1 MAISATA
8 NAKSAPPGPHI
19 SSKAL
24 LQAPDKDKQ
33 ALVDI
38 HELLTRLFVRNRNQH
53 RRSTWF
59 KSLTQFRRELGLL
72 IDDMNATKKASI
84 GERTEAR
91 LRFWDAQYIHQWYL
105 SFTQLI
111 AVGPFAVIGLV
122 LMASTARVCR
132 ITGITDLYEEIG
144 SEDMKTV
151 LASFDAGEVAK
162 EFGDL
167 RAGEEDEGEVIER
180 DE

>member
-1 MAISATA
+1 MAVATTA
-8 NAKSAPPGPHI
+8 NSKAMPKGPQI
-19 SSKAL
+19 SSKTL
-24 LQAPDKDKQ
+24 LKANDKDKQ

-38 HELLTRLFVRNRNQH
+38 HELFTRLFVRNRNQH
-53 RRSTWF
+53 RRSNWF
-59 KSLTQFRRELGLL
+59 KSLTQFRKELGHLVE
-72 IDDMNATKKASI
+72 DMNSGKKAFI
-84 GERTEAR
+84 AEKIEQR
-91 LRFWDAQYIHQWYL
+91 LRYWDERCIHQC

-132 ITGITDLYEEIG
+132 VTGVTDLYEEIG

-151 LASFDAGEVAK
+151 LKSVDEGTVA
-162 EFGDL
+162 ELYGGL
-167 RAGEEDEGEVIER
+167 RAGDQEDEGELIER